1 MSLDIESN
9 FPICSTNN
17 CLEVYE
23 SSIFWV
29 LDSLQSKKSFVLL
42 DNSLPDFDF
51 DFEVNNPNQK
61 TISFLAIDNCIFDD
75 SSEHKKCD
83 FAIFDN
89 QTICFVEIK
98 NQVSSNPQTRKKQA
112 KSAREQLKETI
123 VKFKEKID
131 FNDYKIE
138 AIICQKN
145 DSIRP
150 AASTGMQDA
159 SLEFYMELNADLLKG
174 NSKTFN

>member
-1 MSLDIESN
+1 MSLNIESN
-9 FPICSTNN
+9 FPICSINN

-23 SSIFWV
+23 NSIFWV

-61 TISFLAIDNCIFDD
+61 TIYFLAIDNCIFND
-75 SSEHKKCD
+75 SSDHKKCD

-98 NQVSSNPQTRKKQA
+98 NQVSINPDTRKKQA
-112 KSAREQLKETI
+112 RSAREQLKETI

-131 FNDYKIE
+131 FSDYKIE

-145 DSIRP
+145 GSIKP
-150 AASTGMQDA
+150 AASTGMQSA
-159 SLEFYMELNADLLKG
+159 GVEFQKEFNAKLLKG
-174 NSKTFN
+174 SSIIFN